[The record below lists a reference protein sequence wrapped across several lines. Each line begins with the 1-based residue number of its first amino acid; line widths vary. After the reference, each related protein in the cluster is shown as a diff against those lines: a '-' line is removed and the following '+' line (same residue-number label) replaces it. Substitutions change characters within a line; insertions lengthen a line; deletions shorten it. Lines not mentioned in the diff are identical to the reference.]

1 MPEENTTRDS
11 NLQRF
16 IDAQKADYQT
26 ALAEIKKGKKQSHW
40 MWYIFPQIQGLGFS
54 STAKYYAIK
63 DIAEA
68 EEFLRHPVLG
78 ARLIAICKELLN
90 LGASNATAIFGS
102 PDD

>member
-1 MPEENTTRDS
+1 MAEENTTGES

-40 MWYIFPQIQGLGFS
+40 MWYIFPQIGGLGFS

-63 DIAEA
+63 DITEA
-68 EEFLRHPVLG
+68 EEFLHHPVLG
-78 ARLIAICKELLN
+78 ARLIAICNELLN
-90 LGASNATAIFGS
+90 LGAPTATEIFGTA
-102 PDD
+102 D